1 MGWKPDLFIVPTSAT
16 SITTILGPA
25 GLDNATGL
33 ISASYQKNIFD
44 PQWVDSPDVKEYLAF
59 MKQYMSSADVRD
71 ATYTASY
78 VTTTLLVKVLRA
90 CGDDLSRANIMKQ
103 ATSLKNVELPLLLPG
118 VTVTTGPDDYQ
129 PFQQL
134 RLLRFDGKSWVGFGE
149 LLDDQ

>member
-1 MGWKPDLFIVPTSAT
+1 MKASGANVLFGAAIGKFASQMIRRVAEMGWKPDLFIVPTSAT

-90 CGDDLSRANIMKQ
+90 CGDDLSRASIMEQ
-103 ATSLKNVELPLLLPG
+103 ATSL
-118 VTVTTGPDDYQ
+118 
-129 PFQQL
+129 
-134 RLLRFDGKSWVGFGE
+134 
-149 LLDDQ
+149 